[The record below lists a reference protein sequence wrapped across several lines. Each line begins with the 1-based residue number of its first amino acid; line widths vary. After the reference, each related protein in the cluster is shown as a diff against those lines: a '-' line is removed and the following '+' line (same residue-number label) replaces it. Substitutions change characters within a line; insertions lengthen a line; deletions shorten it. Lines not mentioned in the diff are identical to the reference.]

1 MGVLKKCGNF
11 LTTSNTALINECLA
25 VCASTVTNLRI
36 SFFSPKEILI
46 FLWSVVFCVNLNIR
60 FPSHKD
66 ICQSKQHEPT

>member
-11 LTTSNTALINECLA
+11 LTTSSTALINECLA

-46 FLWSVVFCVNLNIR
+46 FFVECRVLCKFEHPL
-60 FPSHKD
+60 
-66 ICQSKQHEPT
+66 SKP

>member
-11 LTTSNTALINECLA
+11 LTTSSTALINECLA

-60 FPSHKD
+60 FPK
-66 ICQSKQHEPT
+66 P